1 MLTVQK
7 VLFLRRVD
15 LFSSMSSRELGSVAL
30 IAEEVVY
37 SAGAAIF
44 KEGDF
49 GDAMFLIVDGEVR
62 IHRGGTELNRLRE
75 NGYFGEMTILDGE
88 PRSASAS
95 AVSDCLVLRITQA
108 DFHLILS
115 GNFQAVLSIM
125 RTLSQR
131 IRRAESRAAALA
143 RTQAGPG

>member
-15 LFSSMSSRELGSVAL
+15 LFSSMSSRELGAVAL

-37 SAGAAIF
+37 PAGTAIIQVD
-44 KEGDF
+44 EF

-62 IHRGGTELNRLRE
+62 IHKGDLLLNTLRE

-88 PRSASAS
+88 PRSASAT
-95 AVSDCLVLRITQA
+95 AVSDCLVLRIKQS
-108 DFHLILS
+108 DFHNILS
-115 GNFQAVLSIM
+115 SNFQAVLAIM

-131 IRRAESRAAALA
+131 IRKAESRAAAA
-143 RTQAGPG
+143 AK